1 MSYFTRQGI
10 SFKIMGRL
18 VE

>member
-1 MSYFTRQGI
+1 MSYFTPQGI

-18 VE
+18 IG